1 MSLELARPLF
11 SRPVKN
17 RRRARSLRGRWAGP
31 DGFTTLELLA
41 VLGLMAVIMAVSL
54 PALQRLYLR
63 SQVSSTVTTIETMFL
78 RARMSALKEK
88 IAYRVLIHDENA
100 ATPNTLELQRNDGG
114 SFVTLAGEVQT
125 LPRAV
130 RILGSGP
137 TDSLDSMTV
146 NSRGECTSGNV
157 YATIDGA
164 DIGVVAIASTCFT
177 TAG

>member
-1 MSLELARPLF
+1 MSLELTRPLF
-11 SRPVKN
+11 SQSVKN
-17 RRRARSLRGRWAGP
+17 WRRARSLLGRWAGP
-31 DGFTTLELLA
+31 HGFSTLELLV
-41 VLGLMAVIMAVSL
+41 VLGLMAVIMSVSL

-88 IAYRVLIHDENA
+88 AAYRVLVHDENA
-100 ATPNTLELQRNDGG
+100 ATPNTLELQRNEGG
-114 SFVTLAGEVQT
+114 TFVTLTGEVQT
-125 LPRAV
+125 LPQAI

-157 YATIDGA
+157 YATTDGA
-164 DIGVVAIASTCFT
+164 DVGVVAIASTCFT
-177 TAG
+177 TAW